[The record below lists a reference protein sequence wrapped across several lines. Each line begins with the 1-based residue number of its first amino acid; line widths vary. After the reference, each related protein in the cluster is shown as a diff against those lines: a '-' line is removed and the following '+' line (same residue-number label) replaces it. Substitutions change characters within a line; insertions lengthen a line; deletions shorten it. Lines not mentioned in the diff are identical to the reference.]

1 MLLVQQQKM
10 QSVSVLVQ
18 LAYYLEQI
26 LMVTLSWLF
35 RVTLKTVRLRSLT
48 SHHLKI
54 SKDLNLKI
62 HMVVIK

>member
-18 LAYYLEQI
+18 LVYYLEQI
-26 LMVTLSWLF
+26 LMATLSWLF
-35 RVTLKTVRLRSLT
+35 RVTLKTVRLRFLT
-48 SHHLKI
+48 SRHLKI

-62 HMVVIK
+62 HTVVIK